1 MKKAIL
7 AVLLIAAV
15 LALTA
20 CGGQK
25 DAATEA
31 PVATAA
37 PEVTDPPEVTAPP
50 EKEAAAAPA
59 VQTVKAS
66 SKGVDLDLSKLSGT
80 VVYSQVYDM
89 MVDPDSYLGQRVRVK
104 GNFNYYHND
113 DNGQDYFAVIIADAT
128 ACCAQGMEFVWAGDH
143 NFPMDYP
150 LPDSEITVTGTFGTY
165 MEDGFEYIQ
174 LSDADLKWETV

>member
-1 MKKAIL
+1 MKRITIAL
-7 AVLLIAAV
+7 ALIAIA
-15 LALTA
+15 LLLTA

-25 DAATEA
+25 DAAITAPAATEA
-31 PVATAA
+31 PA
-37 PEVTDPPEVTAPP
+37 PEAEVTEPPAKEVAKAP
-50 EKEAAAAPA
+50 
-59 VQTVKAS
+59 

-89 MVDPDSYLGQRVRVK
+89 VSDPDSYIGKRVRVK
-104 GNFNYYHND
+104 GNFNYFRD
-113 DNGQDYFAVIIADAT
+113 DDTNQDYFAVVIADAT

-165 MEDGFEYIQ
+165 MENGFEYIQ
-174 LSDADLKWETV
+174 LSDADLKWDAV